1 VNAIV
6 RLFKNLSKSSEHM
19 TFANLKSQFLSVLLA
34 IPLVTAQ
41 TANAASDAEVKK
53 LTSGWSV
60 DVKTGATKAAP
71 SKTGSTKIN
80 GAGTTLGVSTNSI
93 ATERRIEGS
102 VRLSNGADS
111 SREAVVQVRWIGKDA
126 KTKALVLIKE
136 ESLTLSVPTG
146 KEVTFSSGSGEVQ
159 MKDTSLS
166 GRSLGIQG
174 TLVAGWNV
182 VVREKISSA
191 IIFSKA
197 SSSEFE
203 KYAKSTSGLVI
214 PE

>member
-1 VNAIV
+1 
-6 RLFKNLSKSSEHM
+6 M
-19 TFANLKSQFLSVLLA
+19 TFAKLKSQFLSVLLT
-34 IPLVTAQ
+34 IPLATDQ
-41 TANAASDAEVKK
+41 TADAASDAEVKK

-60 DVKTGATKAAP
+60 DVKTGATKVAP
-71 SKTGSTKIN
+71 SKTGSSKIN
-80 GAGTTLGVSTNSI
+80 GAGTTLGVSTKSI
-93 ATERRIEGS
+93 TTERRVEGS

-111 SREAVVQVRWIGKDA
+111 SREALVQVRWIGKDA
-126 KTKALVLIKE
+126 KTKELVLIKE
-136 ESLTLSVPTG
+136 EILTLSVPTG
-146 KEVTFSSGSGEVQ
+146 KEVTFTSGSGEIQ

-182 VVREKISSA
+182 LVREKISNA

-203 KYAKSTSGLVI
+203 KYAESTSGLVI
-214 PE
+214 PK